1 MKQEMRRS
9 QDVGVRNGKHYLM
22 GIVLIAITSVVT
34 LAIADV
40 ARTVKDAPVNNA
52 IQAGEI
58 KLLRQKIEMVETN
71 LFKMEKNQQNF
82 KRSVDKDFDQMREA
96 SEKIL
101 HQLEKVNATMRAHIH
116 Q

>member
-1 MKQEMRRS
+1 MHKDMRRS
-9 QDVGVRNGKHYLM
+9 EDMGVRNGKHYLM
-22 GIVLIAITSVVT
+22 GIVLVAMTSLIT

-58 KLLRQKIEMVETN
+58 KLLRQKIEMVESN
-71 LFKMEKNQQNF
+71 LLQMEKNQHEF
-82 KRSVDKDFDQMREA
+82 KESVDNDFEVLRHTNASILKELRSVNQ
-96 SEKIL
+96 
-101 HQLEKVNATMRAHIH
+101 TMRAHIH

>member
-1 MKQEMRRS
+1 MKQVMRRS
-9 QDVGVRNGKHYLM
+9 EDVGVRNGKHYMM
-22 GIVLIAITSVVT
+22 GLFLVALTSVIT

-58 KLLRQKIEMVETN
+58 SQLRLQI
-71 LFKMEKNQQNF
+71 KMLENNQLEF
-82 KRSVDKDFDQMREA
+82 KRSVDKDFEQMQEA

-101 HQLEKVNATMRAHIH
+101 HQIEKVNATMRAHIH

>member
-58 KLLRQKIEMVETN
+58 KLLRQKIEMVE
-71 LFKMEKNQQNF
+71 LQIKMLENNQLEF
-82 KRSVDKDFDQMREA
+82 KRSVDKDFDAMREA

-101 HQLEKVNATMRAHIH
+101 SQLEKMNATIRAHVH